1 MAKKGKKAIIFD
13 LDNTI
18 YPVASIGEEVF
29 EDLFK
34 IIEQDGNFEGDFED
48 VKHAI
53 QRQPFQVVAKD
64 FIFSQDLLEKGTKHL
79 KDLEYHKPVKPFD
92 GFDQIRKMEIP
103 KFLVTTGFEKLQ
115 WSKIRHLNLEEDFEK
130 CFVVDP
136 SKSDQTKKDVFAKIL
151 NDYDL
156 QPQEVLV
163 LGDDLESEIQAG
175 KDLGIDTVVFDYN
188 GEYSNLKDATVIA
201 HYSELSK
208 HL

>member
-1 MAKKGKKAIIFD
+1 MATKGKKAIIFD

-29 EDLFK
+29 EELFK
-34 IIEQDGNFEGDFED
+34 IIKQNGNYEGDFED

-64 FIFSQDLLEKGTKHL
+64 FKFSDELLERGNRHLQDLQY
-79 KDLEYHKPVKPFD
+79 DKPIKPFE
-92 GFDQIRKMEIP
+92 GFEDARNIKLK

-115 WSKIRHLNLEEDFEK
+115 WSKIRQLNLEEDFEK

-136 SKSDQTKKDVFAKIL
+136 SKSDQTKKEVFAEIL
-151 NDYDL
+151 KDYHF
-156 QPQEVLV
+156 QPHEVLV

-175 KDLGIDTVVFDYN
+175 KDLGIDSVVFDYN
-188 GEYSNLKDATVIA
+188 GEYSNLKTEHVIS
-201 HYSELSK
+201 HYEELQRY
-208 HL
+208 L